1 MIFQRTHDMA
11 TVRWIM
17 TEPSIYR
24 NIVDDGCPPSSEF
37 QPADHPSIWYVLV
50 RDSETPLGLWMLVP
64 HNSFCYEV
72 HTCLLPVARGQRARL
87 AAGEFLA
94 WVWSNTPC
102 ERLVT
107 SVPAFNKLA
116 LKFAKEAGMVEYG
129 INPQSFK
136 RHARLFDQHLLGM
149 SRPVDVKARVA

>member
-1 MIFQRTHDMA
+1 MRFERTHDME

-24 NIVDDGCPPSSEF
+24 FIVDDGCPPSSEF
-37 QPADHPSIWYVLV
+37 RPFNHPSVWYVLV
-50 RDSETPLGLWMLVP
+50 FDGQTPLGLWMLTP
-64 HNSFCYEV
+64 HNSCCFEV
-72 HTCLLPVARGQRARL
+72 HTCLLPVARGQRSRV
-87 AAGEFLA
+87 AAGEFLD
-94 WVWSNTPC
+94 WVWKSTPC

-149 SRPVDVKARVA
+149 SRPSLAEERAA